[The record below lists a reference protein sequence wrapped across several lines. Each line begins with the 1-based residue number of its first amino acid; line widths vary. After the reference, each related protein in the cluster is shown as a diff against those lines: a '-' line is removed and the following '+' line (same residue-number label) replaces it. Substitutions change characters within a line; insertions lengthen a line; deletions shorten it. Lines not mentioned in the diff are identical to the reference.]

1 MRRALILVIVSLF
14 ALVGFNVYCVSTAHA
29 GVLSR
34 YLQSRSDT
42 QHWADYIYQNQSGR
56 RAISEKTAYTIA
68 KAVILASSNYNIAP
82 GIIIGLIKTESGFD
96 PSARSKSGAV
106 GLMQVVPYW
115 HRKAI
120 AGRSLYNI
128 EADVDIGVTILAQY
142 QEKAKGS
149 LTTALRLYCG
159 YRPKAATLYVAKVMQ
174 ERAKASRSLMVA
186 QAGSIKTPTLISES
200 VKTSSSLLYSSYEPI
215 TYQSEKNL
223 LRVSSKVS
231 QKLAQLSAFTLLK
244 ENKRAKPSATDYFQA
259 KVYMEDQQADLS
271 IIPAMQNNKPS
282 GTLFQDYSANT
293 AFQLG

>member
-14 ALVGFNVYCVSTAHA
+14 ALVGFNVYYISTAHA

-56 RAISEKTAYTIA
+56 RDISEKTAYTIA
-68 KAVILASSNYNIAP
+68 KAVIVASSNYNIAP
-82 GIIIGLIKTESGFD
+82 GVIIGLIKTESGFD
-96 PSARSKSGAV
+96 PSARSESGAV

-128 EADVDIGVTILAQY
+128 EDSVDIGVTILAQY
-142 QEKAKGS
+142 REKAKGS
-149 LTTALRLYCG
+149 LTRALRLYCG
-159 YRPKAATLYVAKVMQ
+159 YRPKAATLYVDKVMR

-215 TYQSEKNL
+215 TNQSEKNL
-223 LRVSSKVS
+223 LGISSEVF
-231 QKLAQLSAFTLLK
+231 QKSARPSPPVLLACSLQ
-244 ENKRAKPSATDYFQA
+244 AKPSA
-259 KVYMEDQQADLS
+259 
-271 IIPAMQNNKPS
+271 PAFLQPKTCLCDS
-282 GTLFQDYSANT
+282 
-293 AFQLG
+293 